1 MHIYFEIVSH
11 KDTMFK
17 TMVSVKEKKEFVNL
31 VLEHANDPVKE
42 NVLVD
47 PRRNFLQFVSKDNVV
62 TFVRAT
68 SDDDR
73 TDIDMRGMLF
83 EIQERVD
90 ALCGEKSHPD
100 IYEPSRSRK
109 HRDGKLLDLPIKEIS
124 LEDFLSDAEIAALD
138 SIFYKDTD
146 RLMPSVGEIYKNR
159 HGKLYSIVA
168 VSQWKRSDANVVTLR
183 EMQKPFGYFT
193 IPLDDFMAKI
203 DRKKHPKAKQTFCF
217 ELADF
222 WG

>member
-1 MHIYFEIVSH
+1 MHIYFEVVSH

-47 PRRNFLQFVSKDNVV
+47 PRRNFLQFVSKDNVI

-73 TDIDMRGMLF
+73 AVIDMKGVLF
-83 EIQERVD
+83 EIQERLD
-90 ALCGEKSHPD
+90 AMGSEESNQD
-100 IYEPSRSRK
+100 IFEPSRSRK
-109 HRDGKLLDLPIKEIS
+109 YRDGKRLGLPIKEIN

-168 VSQWKRSDANVVTLR
+168 VSQWKRSDASVVTLR

-203 DRKKHPKAKQTFCF
+203 DKNKHPKAKPTFYF

>member
-1 MHIYFEIVSH
+1 MHIYFDVVNH
-11 KDTMFK
+11 KNNTYK
-17 TMVSVKEKKEFVNL
+17 TMVSVKNKKDFVKL
-31 VLEHANDPVKE
+31 VLDYANAPTKE

-47 PRRNFLQFVSKDNVV
+47 PRRNFLQFASNDNVL

-73 TDIDMRGMLF
+73 TVIDMKGVLF
-83 EIQERVD
+83 EIQERLD
-90 ALCGEKSHPD
+90 AMGGEESHQD
-100 IYEPSRSRK
+100 IFEPSRSRK
-109 HRDGKLLDLPIKEIS
+109 YRDGKRLGLPIKEIS